1 MYAFDSLRVMFDV
14 QIEVELLP
22 IYLTSAIE

>member
-1 MYAFDSLRVMFDV
+1 MYAFDSLRVLFDV

-22 IYLTSAIE
+22 IYLTGAIE